1 MPQNTDNNNNTDETG
16 TLGLVTGSNSVQ
28 IEHPDPPDQNDTRIV
43 EIGQHGSVMDPEAQA
58 FDGDIIATT
67 SNATDNNDDAHW
79 KERQNKRK
87 ATDIRE
93 DEVDTEI
100 RALKEDVHDEEVQ
113 IKDVRGRLETDE
125 NMMQKMI
132 DEIKILKSEMNNLA
146 KENTE
151 VMKENYRLAEK
162 LSHAEERIAK
172 MESMIDF
179 LTLKANETDRKFK
192 QFEHTKQ
199 DRQSWAQVASLAKKV
214 DTIDKQQKILT
225 SSEKQH
231 NKAILMGMDH
241 TRVVQKQLN
250 SVKKTINEINYPKAP
265 ETPKP
270 FAKAPCV
277 TLSLSE
283 RGEAMKQENKT
294 EREVKKIIDKEIS
307 PSIVVG
313 VNFTTKGN
321 LTLHIKDLN
330 DKTIEKLKP
339 FGTPIDN
346 ETWHKVILDGVRKWD
361 LVENGELI
369 DAEDLKAEIENRNNI
384 ELACPPHAIKTEAFK
399 SDETNHFSLVVAVR
413 NERHSKEILR
423 KGIFLIN
430 QHCRARQWLPSKPR
444 MTLAAPNEVNKPI
457 DVMEIDNTENS
468 QSNNNNDQ

>member
-28 IEHPDPPDQNDTRIV
+28 IEPPDPPDQNDTRIV

-93 DEVDTEI
+93 DKVDTEI

-151 VMKENYRLAEK
+151 VMKENCRLAEK

-199 DRQSWAQVASLAKKV
+199 DRQSWAQVASLAKK
-214 DTIDKQQKILT
+214 
-225 SSEKQH
+225 
-231 NKAILMGMDH
+231 
-241 TRVVQKQLN
+241 
-250 SVKKTINEINYPKAP
+250 
-265 ETPKP
+265 
-270 FAKAPCV
+270 
-277 TLSLSE
+277 
-283 RGEAMKQENKT
+283 
-294 EREVKKIIDKEIS
+294 
-307 PSIVVG
+307 SI
-313 VNFTTKGN
+313 
-321 LTLHIKDLN
+321 
-330 DKTIEKLKP
+330 P
-339 FGTPIDN
+339 
-346 ETWHKVILDGVRKWD
+346 
-361 LVENGELI
+361 
-369 DAEDLKAEIENRNNI
+369 
-384 ELACPPHAIKTEAFK
+384 
-399 SDETNHFSLVVAVR
+399 
-413 NERHSKEILR
+413 
-423 KGIFLIN
+423 
-430 QHCRARQWLPSKPR
+430 
-444 MTLAAPNEVNKPI
+444 
-457 DVMEIDNTENS
+457 
-468 QSNNNNDQ
+468 